1 MPHNFGSKTMPS
13 DTQFLNWNDLVLVLT
28 QREANRTVQLLHQPV
43 LSGNRNSYS
52 LRLQLSEEAY
62 HKDFI
67 ATFEYFLNTF
77 METKLQAGIYLQ
89 TLHKEI
95 FNKNSAKK
103 VILPTKDYHICMT
116 NMPEYAST
124 NRK

>member
-1 MPHNFGSKTMPS
+1 
-13 DTQFLNWNDLVLVLT
+13 
-28 QREANRTVQLLHQPV
+28 
-43 LSGNRNSYS
+43 
-52 LRLQLSEEAY
+52 
-62 HKDFI
+62 
-67 ATFEYFLNTF
+67 

-116 NMPEYAST
+116 NMPEYVSTNMPEYAST
-124 NRK
+124 NKKIAPVIQNFQQAARVP

>member
-52 LRLQLSEEAY
+52 LRLQLSEEA
-62 HKDFI
+62 
-67 ATFEYFLNTF
+67 N
-77 METKLQAGIYLQ
+77 
-89 TLHKEI
+89 HKEI

-103 VILPTKDYHICMT
+103 VILPTKDYHIRMT

-124 NRK
+124 NKK